1 MSEHHRVPDDDLTQ
15 PARQGDVPD
24 WFTTSEASQPVINPD
39 DRVEPKPGAPIA
51 LPASTSPPD
60 PAAGEQPPDAEQPEA
75 SGDVRLVPPV
85 GPRRRPISAY
95 SVCLSP
101 SGTLAAAPSGRG
113 YACAHA
119 DTAIVFHP

>member
-60 PAAGEQPPDAEQPEA
+60 PAADEEPPDAEQPEA

-85 GPRRRPISAY
+85 GTRRRPISADSL
-95 SVCLSP
+95 SVSP
-101 SGTLAAAPSGRG
+101 SAAMAAPPSVPA
-113 YACAHA
+113 YACA
-119 DTAIVFHP
+119 DLITAIFLLL